1 MNKKFLMAVAGV
13 LAFSASKSQAQ
24 DIVFVAD
31 DTAYSHPE
39 VLVHI
44 PSATQDNVIMQN
56 TSFTDSTAISANT
69 SGEKKSENISYYAQK
84 LNLSPEQ
91 MEKAQ
96 EINEKTHAEHKKILQ
111 SIEDLRQQAHELERK
126 SLTDFEAILT
136 PEQKNLFSQLQNEQN
151 NVKVQAD
158 KQPEAVSESV
168 PEDKAETTPEIQPE
182 TIPEPQPETIPEPQ
196 PEVIPEA
203 QPEPV
208 QEPQPEA
215 TPEVQQE
222 PVQEPQP
229 EVIPEAQPEPVQE
242 PQPEVIPEVQPEPV
256 QEPQPETLP

>member
-1 MNKKFLMAVAGV
+1 MAVAGV

-56 TSFTDSTAISANT
+56 TYFTDNTANSANA
-69 SGEKKSENISYYAQK
+69 SEYKKDENISYYAQR

-91 MEKAQ
+91 TAKAN
-96 EINEKTHAEHKKILQ
+96 EINEQTHAEHKKILQ
-111 SIEDLRQQAHELERK
+111 NIEDLRQQAHDLERK

-136 PEQKNLFSQLQNEQN
+136 PEQKNLFSQLRNERD
-151 NVKVQAD
+151 NVNIQAD

-168 PEDKAETTPEIQPE
+168 PEDKTETTQEIQPE
-182 TIPEPQPETIPEPQ
+182 IAQETQSEPVQEHQTDIYQEREPQQEAAPET
-196 PEVIPEA
+196 

-208 QEPQPEA
+208 QEPQPDIYQEHE
-215 TPEVQQE
+215 PQQE
-222 PVQEPQP
+222 TA
-229 EVIPEAQPEPVQE
+229 PEAQPEV
-242 PQPEVIPEVQPEPV
+242 
-256 QEPQPETLP
+256 LP